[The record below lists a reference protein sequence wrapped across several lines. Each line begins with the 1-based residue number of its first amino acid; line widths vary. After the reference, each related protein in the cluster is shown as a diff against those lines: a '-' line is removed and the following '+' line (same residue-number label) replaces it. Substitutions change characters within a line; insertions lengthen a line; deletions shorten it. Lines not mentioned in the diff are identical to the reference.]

1 MAEPF
6 IVRAAT
12 LADYDSM
19 CALLG
24 EVDELHRL
32 NVPWLFCK
40 PSAEPRSK
48 AFFEQLLCD
57 ADAAAIVADAAGRVV
72 GVVTALMRSAP
83 DFAVFFSQ
91 TWGVLDNI
99 AVSKS
104 WRRRGVGTALT
115 RHAERWVQGRG
126 AKWIELGVYEFNDSA
141 RSFYQTLGY
150 LPILTKLRKPF
161 DEAGQ

>member
-1 MAEPF
+1 MGEPF

-12 LADYDSM
+12 LDDYGSM

-32 NVPWLFCK
+32 NAPWLFRK
-40 PSAEPRSK
+40 PSTDPRSK
-48 AFFEQLLCD
+48 AFFEQLLGSED
-57 ADAAAIVADAAGRVV
+57 ATVLVADATGHIV
-72 GVVTALMRSAP
+72 GVAIALMRSSP
-83 DFAVFFSQ
+83 DFAVFVSQ

-115 RHAERWVQGRG
+115 RNAERWVQGRG
-126 AKWIELGVYEFNDSA
+126 AKWIELGVYEFNAGA

-150 LPILTKLRKPF
+150 GPVSTKLRKPF
-161 DEAGQ
+161 NEAS